1 LTRRGGGGRKKDD
14 DDDDDSDD
22 DLVVTDCSLNF
33 YIACAASLTSY
44 CNGMW
49 VSGLWV

>member
-1 LTRRGGGGRKKDD
+1 LTRGGGGGDDD

-22 DLVVTDCSLNF
+22 DLVVTDFSLDF
-33 YIACAASLTSY
+33 YTVCAASLTSY

-49 VSGLWV
+49 VTGSWV